1 VETNKILNAIKWIGS
16 FAAIVWVLIFL
27 SGMQFIEPTAGDYT
41 LIGLLVIWLIS
52 AVLYATYVVP
62 TFNWLWKLL
71 YRYEARISPR
81 LYASFQE
88 SSMKIKPYANFYP
101 IITSVVFAMFVIYLL
116 AGMITI
122 TGAWT
127 LWGTL
132 YWIIHPIIILIGLV
146 VHVVQNI
153 EVV

>member
-1 VETNKILNAIKWIGS
+1 METDEILDAIKWIGS

-27 SGMQFIEPTAGDYT
+27 SGVQFVELTVGAYT
-41 LIGLLVIWLIS
+41 LIGLLIIWLIS
-52 AVLYATYVVP
+52 AVLYATYNIP
-62 TFNWLWKLL
+62 TFNWFWKLL
-71 YRYEARISPR
+71 YRYEAWISPR
-81 LYASFQE
+81 LYASFRE
-88 SSMKIKPYANFYP
+88 LSMKIKPYANLYL
-101 IITSVVFAMFVIYLL
+101 IITSVVFAVFVIYLL

-127 LWGTL
+127 TWNTI

-146 VHVVQNI
+146 VHIIQNI